1 MRVGLLLCDR
11 LDDEIV
17 ASVGD
22 YTDLF
27 PRRFAP
33 LGVELSMFDLTAGA
47 FPGQEDL
54 DRLDGWMISGS
65 RRSVYEDEPWI
76 RDLEALTRR
85 LVEELR
91 PLVGVCFGHQM
102 VARALG
108 GTVEAAS
115 VGWGVGG
122 RRFDVVDRA
131 PWMDDVDAF
140 TLLMSHQDQVTR
152 LPDGAELLATA
163 EYCPVGAYRIGD
175 HVFCVQ
181 GHPEWVPELSRIL
194 MARRRDR
201 IGAERVDAALA
212 TLDEPLDQDRVASWI
227 ADFYRRAAAHP

>member
-1 MRVGLLLCDR
+1 MRVALLLCDR
-11 LDDEIV
+11 LDDDIV

-22 YTDLF
+22 YTALF
-27 PRRFAP
+27 PARFAP
-33 LGVELSMFDLTAGA
+33 LGVELTVFDVTAGTL
-47 FPGQEDL
+47 PGDEDL
-54 DRLDGWMISGS
+54 SSFDGWMISGS

-85 LVEELR
+85 LVEDRR
-91 PLVGVCFGHQM
+91 PLVGICFGHQM

-108 GTVEAAS
+108 GTVEAAP
-115 VGWGVGG
+115 VGWGIGG
-122 RRFDVVDRA
+122 RRFEVVDRA
-131 PWMDDVDAF
+131 PWMDDGEAY

-152 LPDGAELLATA
+152 LPDGAVLLATA

-194 MARRRDR
+194 MGRRRDR
-201 IGAERVDAALA
+201 IGAEQVDAALT
-212 TLDEPLDQDRVASWI
+212 TLEEPLDQDRVAGWI
-227 ADFYRRAAAHP
+227 SDFYAQAVGS